1 MPKRLKDYQIGSD
14 QVEES
19 RNKKKPRKF
28 KDNEDYNKNKKRKN
42 DQTIIKVLFES
53 HISKEK
59 RTFIK

>member
-14 QVEES
+14 QVEEI

-28 KDNEDYNKNKKRKN
+28 KDNEDYKKRKN

-53 HISKEK
+53 PISKEK